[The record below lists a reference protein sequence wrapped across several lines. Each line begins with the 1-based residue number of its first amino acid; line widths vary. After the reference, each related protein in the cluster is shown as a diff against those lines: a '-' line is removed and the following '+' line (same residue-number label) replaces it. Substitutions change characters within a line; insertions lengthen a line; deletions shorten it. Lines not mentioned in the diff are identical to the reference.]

1 MKRFIYSAASAG
13 TESIKA
19 GLSRCRK
26 GRHTLMRKN
35 MALQQIRAREQAASR
50 RPRLADVAR
59 LAEVSLGSASR
70 ALSIPH
76 AVKPQ
81 TLHRVRAA
89 AEKLGYLP
97 DGAARALA
105 MGRSQTVGVVLPTV
119 NNPIYADF
127 VHALQKQLADGGY
140 YLLISAHEY
149 DRAQERAQVE
159 RLLERGVDG
168 LILVGTG
175 QDAALLSRLERA
187 GRPYLFTWSLDE
199 AEGRASVG
207 FSNRRAIQPVVR
219 HLLELGH
226 RRFAVLSGDPMRNE
240 RARGRIVGIRETLA
254 DAGIELPVDRV
265 FTAPFTIEA
274 AREAFRLAMGLSPR
288 PTALICT
295 ADLLAAGAL
304 AQARDAGIAVP
315 KRLSITG
322 MDNIEFSALLTPQ
335 LTTIDVPTD
344 EIGRRAADSM
354 LAALKQGAPLESW
367 EVETRLLVRAST
379 APPPKKQ
386 HG

>member
-1 MKRFIYSAASAG
+1 
-13 TESIKA
+13 
-19 GLSRCRK
+19 
-26 GRHTLMRKN
+26 MRKT
-35 MALQQIRAREQAASR
+35 MALQQAGARAESSSR

-97 DGAARALA
+97 DDAARALA

-119 NNPIYADF
+119 NNPTYSDF
-127 VHALQKQLADGGY
+127 VHALQKQLAGGGY

-149 DRAQERAQVE
+149 DREQERAQVE

-175 QDAALLSRLERA
+175 QDAAVLTRLERA

-226 RRFAVLSGDPMRNE
+226 RRFAVLSGDPAHNE

-274 AREAFRLAMGLSPR
+274 ARAAFQLAMALSPR
-288 PTALICT
+288 PTALVCT

-304 AQARDAGIAVP
+304 AEARDAGIAVP

-322 MDNIEFSALLTPQ
+322 MDNIEFSSLLTPQ

-354 LAALKQGAPLESW
+354 LAALKHGAPVESW
-367 EVETRLLVRAST
+367 EVETRLVVRAST
-379 APPPKKQ
+379 APPPKTNMVRN
-386 HG
+386 